1 MGVYHIAYT
10 PKLDGVSLYF
20 NAGCNFSCKG
30 CLIDFYPWD
39 RHLDRKFTEAKNRT
53 LNINEVIVYLKP
65 LSFKKVIF
73 LGKEPT
79 IDRDFLPLAR
89 ITKKDFF
96 THNIL
101 ITNGWEY
108 IEDEAIDEVCVSI
121 KAVTPQLFK
130 EFTGQD
136 NPLRVLNNFK
146 KYVHNPKIKV
156 RAESIFIPGYIDN
169 IEIEKIAEFISSVDS
184 TIPYRIDGYISRLEN
199 DRFRRPTRAEM
210 EEAKS
215 VSEKYLQN
223 VSFMY
228 LRTKLKARSERI
240 Y

>member
-1 MGVYHIAYT
+1 MGVYHIAHT
-10 PKLDGVSLYF
+10 PELSGVCLYF

-39 RHLDRKFTEAKNRT
+39 RHLDRESAQTKNRA
-53 LNINEVIVYLKP
+53 LNINEVTAYLKP

-73 LGKEPT
+73 LGREPT

-96 THNIL
+96 SRNIV
-101 ITNGWEY
+101 ITNGWKY
-108 IEDEAIDEVCVSI
+108 IEDEAIDEACVSI
-121 KAVTPQLFK
+121 KAVTPRLFK
-130 EFTGQD
+130 EFTGKN

-146 KYVHNPKIKV
+146 KYVHNPKIKI
-156 RAESIFIPGYIDN
+156 RAESIFIPGFIDN
-169 IEIEKIAEFISSVDS
+169 SEIEKIAKFISSVDPA
-184 TIPYRIDGYISRLEN
+184 IPYRIDGYIPDSEN
-199 DRFRRPTRAEM
+199 ERFRRPAKSEM
-210 EEAKS
+210 EETKS
-215 VSEKYLQN
+215 IAEKYLQN

-228 LRTKLKARSERI
+228 FGTKVKHEVKRI

>member
-1 MGVYHIAYT
+1 MGVYHIAHT

-20 NAGCNFSCKG
+20 NAGCNFFCRG
-30 CLIDFYPWD
+30 CLINFYPWD
-39 RHLDRKFTEAKNRT
+39 RHLDRESTQTKNRT

-156 RAESIFIPGYIDN
+156 RTESIFIPGIRHTNY
-169 IEIEKIAEFISSVDS
+169 
-184 TIPYRIDGYISRLEN
+184 
-199 DRFRRPTRAEM
+199 TR
-210 EEAKS
+210 
-215 VSEKYLQN
+215 
-223 VSFMY
+223 
-228 LRTKLKARSERI
+228 
-240 Y
+240 